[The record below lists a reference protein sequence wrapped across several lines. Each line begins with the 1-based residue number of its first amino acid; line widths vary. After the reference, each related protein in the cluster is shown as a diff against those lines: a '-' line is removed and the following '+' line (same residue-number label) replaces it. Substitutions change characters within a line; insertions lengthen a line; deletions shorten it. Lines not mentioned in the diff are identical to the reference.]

1 MIESVLF
8 FLASYRRSIVQCGMK
23 KPQATSLRLSSEAK
37 RLLRA
42 LAEKSGISMTAK
54 LEVMIRE
61 HARREGVK

>member
-1 MIESVLF
+1 ME
-8 FLASYRRSIVQCGMK
+8 
-23 KPQATSLRLSSEAK
+23 KPRATSLRLSLEAK

-61 HARREGVK
+61 HAKKEGVK